1 MSLKVTSLTGA
12 AIKDVLPDLARLRM
26 EVFRDWP
33 YLYDGS
39 LDYEQDYLTTFAAA
53 PGAVCVVARDGD
65 KIVGASTGL
74 PMVHADDEFKEP
86 FVSAGFTLAE
96 VFYCGESV
104 LLPTHRGGGVGHAFF
119 DHREAQAKKLG
130 GCKHSTFCRVVRPDD
145 HPLKP
150 KDYRAL
156 DGFWTKRGYAPVDG
170 LVAHFKWKDVDQDE
184 ETSKPLQF
192 WMRTL

>member
-39 LDYEQDYLTTFAAA
+39 LDYEQDYLATFAAA
-53 PGAVCVVARDGD
+53 PGAVCVVACDGE

-74 PMVHADDEFKEP
+74 PMGYADDEFKEP
-86 FVSAGFTLAE
+86 FESAGFTLAE

-150 KDYRAL
+150 KEYRAL